1 MSGNKIVFNP
11 FTGKFDYVGST
22 TVVSTLTIQSVLSS
36 ILLDKDEQALP
47 GTAQIQILFDED
59 TLLFSDDGAL

>member
-1 MSGNKIVFNP
+1 MSNKLVFNP

-22 TVVSTLTIQSVLSS
+22 TVISTLTKQSVISS

-47 GTAQIQILFDED
+47 GTAYIQILFDED
-59 TLLFSDDGAL
+59 TILFSDDEAL